1 MNEGI
6 LDSLLDSLRRS
17 QEKQSIRDMRLA
29 KNQRAWRGAW
39 NKTVET
45 HGGKVGDTE
54 NPIIQGIAPSGQENE
69 GHRYRW
75 RKTETDDPRDMG
87 WIEAYRKGRAARY
100 RPSDAVRSSIER
112 IAAGVLA
119 GTMALTGRGLVMTPN
134 NAEKAMR
141 AMPEHLRQVE
151 TGQQGEARVN
161 LKEQYKQRLNEG
173 RIADAIAVI
182 RREHNAQRMKDML
195 GARFNRAM
203 RLATKAR
210 ARAGGNP
217 REITPDMLGI
227 PHDPNDPSISTDR
240 FAQIDAFHDTFGKE
254 HRKPLKRSDAY
265 KASLKR
271 IAAGVLAGS
280 LAPGGVIGLL
290 GLHANS
296 QLNRNREELRQAEIG
311 VQRARGDL
319 QDRALGPGKSLSEHR
334 LDEGVVG
341 KVTKKLKRT
350 GELVK
355 AVFTQD
361 ITPGMRLKINRNLL
375 GYKGNKGETEMNLKE
390 HYKQRLE
397 QRMLE
402 EGFLGNLAS
411 RVTAPM
417 RGAIKRDVQA
427 IGTAVRRAPGA
438 IGQAVKTTATGIG
451 QRLSSLA
458 QSTGR
463 KLAPIGNQ
471 ILDRAGDA
479 LRASG
484 TLDRSVK
491 PNSITGILAQG
502 AGRML
507 AARAANRT
515 RLGLRMDTASPE
527 QRAALQGRA
536 QSAATRG
543 RVAALT
549 PERRAALKA
558 RLGGGQTT
566 TARPRVTA
574 APDRMARQG
583 GENRNAAS
591 AVAVRRGMEDRSIIQ
606 GLRRLARGGDRDA
619 ASKLATRQEAS
630 ARTRERIKGKL
641 GTMRQRQVAAGSSG
655 GGGREPSWVGR
666 ARFNDRMR
674 QKGETRVGPNT
685 PEVTKAR
692 ADRAA
697 KRKARQ
703 ELRGGNADRA
713 RAAGETI
720 MAGKETKKL
729 SPEAIRIGKVRRGRE
744 LRNRTIRNQWKRT
757 ANVVRRNTPSGARP
771 SDSSSILVGGLTEQ
785 MKMKL
790 RQRMLED
797 YK

>member
-1 MNEGI
+1 
-6 LDSLLDSLRRS
+6 
-17 QEKQSIRDMRLA
+17 
-29 KNQRAWRGAW
+29 
-39 NKTVET
+39 
-45 HGGKVGDTE
+45 
-54 NPIIQGIAPSGQENE
+54 
-69 GHRYRW
+69 
-75 RKTETDDPRDMG
+75 
-87 WIEAYRKGRAARY
+87 
-100 RPSDAVRSSIER
+100 
-112 IAAGVLA
+112 
-119 GTMALTGRGLVMTPN
+119 
-134 NAEKAMR
+134 
-141 AMPEHLRQVE
+141 
-151 TGQQGEARVN
+151 
-161 LKEQYKQRLNEG
+161 
-173 RIADAIAVI
+173 
-182 RREHNAQRMKDML
+182 
-195 GARFNRAM
+195 
-203 RLATKAR
+203 
-210 ARAGGNP
+210 
-217 REITPDMLGI
+217 
-227 PHDPNDPSISTDR
+227 
-240 FAQIDAFHDTFGKE
+240 
-254 HRKPLKRSDAY
+254 
-265 KASLKR
+265 
-271 IAAGVLAGS
+271 
-280 LAPGGVIGLL
+280 
-290 GLHANS
+290 
-296 QLNRNREELRQAEIG
+296 
-311 VQRARGDL
+311 
-319 QDRALGPGKSLSEHR
+319 
-334 LDEGVVG
+334 
-341 KVTKKLKRT
+341 
-350 GELVK
+350 
-355 AVFTQD
+355 
-361 ITPGMRLKINRNLL
+361 
-375 GYKGNKGETEMNLKE
+375 MNLKE

-402 EGFLGNLAS
+402 EGFLGNIGTRIGNMAS

-417 RGAIKRDVQA
+417 RGAIKRDIQA
-427 IGTAVRRAPGA
+427 VGSAARRAPGA
-438 IGQAVKTTATGIG
+438 IGQAAKTAATSVG

-458 QSTGR
+458 QSAGR

-484 TLDRSVK
+484 ALDRSVK

-574 APDRMARQG
+574 APDREARRG
-583 GENRNAAS
+583 GASRNASS

-655 GGGREPSWVGR
+655 GGGRESSWVGR
-666 ARFNDRMR
+666 ARFNDRMT
-674 QKGETRVGPNT
+674 QKGEVIGGPNN

-713 RAAGETI
+713 RAAGRTLL
-720 MAGKETKKL
+720 GL
-729 SPEAIRIGKVRRGRE
+729 S
-744 LRNRTIRNQWKRT
+744 
-757 ANVVRRNTPSGARP
+757 
-771 SDSSSILVGGLTEQ
+771 EQ

-797 YK
+797 LQTPERAEEMSKAVRGAKGAQKISRRLGFKTGVQVADAIAKAVTDRDTMEKRDPKLVYGKGGRVVGKVVPTKGSAARTK